1 MRAVARTGPAMEVTQ
16 LKRTLKDLEERAA
29 SLRGFL

>member
-1 MRAVARTGPAMEVTQ
+1 MHEMPVETGL
-16 LKRTLKDLEERAA
+16 LKKHLRDLSERAA

>member
-1 MRAVARTGPAMEVTQ
+1 MHAMALETGLLKKTLRDLSERTQ
-16 LKRTLKDLEERAA
+16 

>member
-1 MRAVARTGPAMEVTQ
+1 MPVETGL
-16 LKRTLKDLEERAA
+16 LKKTLRDLTERAA

>member
-1 MRAVARTGPAMEVTQ
+1 LASGCVKMPVETGL
-16 LKRTLKDLEERAA
+16 LKKNLRDLAERAA